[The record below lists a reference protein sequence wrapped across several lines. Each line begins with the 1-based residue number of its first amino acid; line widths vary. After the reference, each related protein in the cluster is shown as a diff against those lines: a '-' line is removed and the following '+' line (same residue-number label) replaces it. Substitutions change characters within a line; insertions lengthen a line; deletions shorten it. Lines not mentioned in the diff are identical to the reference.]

1 MRRANDRSG
10 QQPDPVPLKV
20 LEGSTFCVCDERGDV
35 DGTAAASGFFASDT
49 RFLSRSVLTLGGE
62 RPEPLSHAQ
71 TVPHSASFV
80 LRNPLVCGLEP
91 NELSVERGRFVGD
104 AMEERIAVENH
115 GRRCVEVELA
125 LEIAADFADIFAVK
139 ELDPTF
145 GHPSTAT
152 LPAPRP
158 LEWDGDLQLLRF
170 SDVGYPAGT
179 IVHLSKP
186 CVPEQGRLCFPLRL
200 EPGDRWELHVGVQPL
215 LNGDLPLSR
224 SSFERHFAD
233 ERTRADK
240 SLASWRRLAPQLRS
254 DWDDLARTYERS
266 VADLGALRMHV
277 DGFAA
282 GELPAA
288 GTPWFMT
295 VFGRDT
301 VITCLQTLMFGP
313 GLGESALR
321 VLAATQADVDDPER
335 DAEPGKIIHEMR
347 RGKAALAWTDRYYG
361 TVDATP
367 LFLVLLSELWR
378 WTNDPTLAVELEENA
393 RRALAWID
401 GPGDPDGDGFVE
413 YERRARRGIRN
424 QSWKDSEISMAFR
437 DGELAKAPIASTEVQ
452 GYVYDAKVRMA
463 ELARAVWGD
472 PALGARL
479 EQEAADLKDR
489 FNETFWVDDAYYA
502 LGLDRDKRP
511 IDAVGSNM
519 GHLLW
524 SGIVPPERTAAVA
537 DTLMGDCLWSG
548 WGVRT
553 LAAGERAYNPLVYHN
568 GTVWPHDNSLIAWGL
583 ARAGRGQDV
592 DLILRRMVE
601 AATYFDYRLP
611 EVFAGFPRA
620 RTHLPV
626 AYPTASQPQAW
637 AAGTPILLLQIVLG
651 LEPDPAAG
659 ALRST
664 VREAPEWADGL
675 ELRGVHAHGRDWVV
689 QVERGAVSVTEA

>member
-1 MRRANDRSG
+1 M
-10 QQPDPVPLKV
+10 PLKV

-35 DGTAAASGFFASDT
+35 DGTASASGFFASDT

-71 TVPHSASFV
+71 TVPHSAAFF
-80 LRNPLVCGLEP
+80 LRNPLVGDLEP
-91 NELSVERGRFVGD
+91 NELSIERDRFVGD
-104 AMEERIAVENH
+104 AMDERIAVENH
-115 GRRCVEVELA
+115 GRRRVSVELV

-145 GHPSTAT
+145 GHPSSAT

-158 LEWDGDLQLLRF
+158 LEWDGDCQLLQF
-170 SDVGYPAGT
+170 SDAGYPAGT
-179 IVHLSKP
+179 LVHLSKP
-186 CVPEQGRLCFPLRL
+186 CLPENDRLRFPLVL
-200 EPGDRWELHVGVQPL
+200 EPGERWELHVGVQPL
-215 LNGDLPLSR
+215 LNGDRPLAGSL
-224 SSFERHFAD
+224 FERHFAD
-233 ERTRADK
+233 ERKRADE
-240 SLASWRRLAPQLRS
+240 SLASWRRLAPQLRCG
-254 DWDDLARTYERS
+254 WDDLARTYERS
-266 VADLGALRMHV
+266 VADLGALRMRV
-277 DGFAA
+277 DGFDA
-282 GELPAA
+282 GDLPAA

-301 VITCLQTLMFGP
+301 LITCLQTLTFGP
-313 GLGESALR
+313 DLAASALR
-321 VLAATQADVDDPER
+321 VLAGTQADFDDPER

-378 WTNDPTLAVELEENA
+378 WTNDSTIALELEEPA

-401 GPGDPDGDGFVE
+401 GPGDRDRDGFVE
-413 YERRARRGIRN
+413 YERRARRGIDN
-424 QSWKDSEISMAFR
+424 QSWKDSDISMAFR
-437 DGELAKAPIASTEVQ
+437 NGDYAKAPIASAEVQ
-452 GYVYDAKVRMA
+452 GYVYDAKLRSA
-463 ELARAVWGD
+463 ELAREVWRD
-472 PALGARL
+472 PDLAERL
-479 EQEAADLKDR
+479 EREAAQLRAR
-489 FNETFWVDDAYYA
+489 FNEAFWVDDSYYA
-502 LGLDRDKRP
+502 MGLDHDKRP
-511 IDAVGSNM
+511 IDALGSNM

-537 DTLMGDCLWSG
+537 DTLMGERLWSG

-553 LAAGERAYNPLVYHN
+553 MAAGERAYNPLVYHN

-583 ARAGRGQDV
+583 AHAGRTADA
-592 DLILRRMVE
+592 DLILGRMVE

-637 AAGTPILLLQIVLG
+637 AAGTPILLLQIALG
-651 LEPDPAAG
+651 LEPDRAAG
-659 ALRST
+659 TLRST
-664 VREAPEWADGL
+664 VDEAPAWANGL
-675 ELRGVHAHGRDWVV
+675 ELRGVHAYGRDWVV
-689 QVERGAVSVTEA
+689 RVEGGAVSIDAAA

>member
-1 MRRANDRSG
+1 M
-10 QQPDPVPLKV
+10 PLKV

-35 DGTAAASGFFASDT
+35 DGTASASGFFASDT

-71 TVPHSASFV
+71 TVPHSAAFF
-80 LRNPLVCGLEP
+80 LRNPLVSGLEP
-91 NELSVERGRFVGD
+91 NELSIERDRFVGD
-104 AMEERIAVENH
+104 AMDERIAVENH
-115 GRRCVEVELA
+115 GRRRVSVELV

-145 GHPSTAT
+145 GHPSSAT

-158 LEWDGDLQLLRF
+158 LEWDGDRQLLRF
-170 SDVGYPAGT
+170 SDVDFPAGT
-179 IVHLSKP
+179 LVHLSKP
-186 CVPEQGRLCFPLRL
+186 CLPENDRLRFPLEL
-200 EPGDRWELHVGVQPL
+200 EPGERWELHVGVQPL
-215 LNGDLPLSR
+215 LNGDQPLAG
-224 SSFERHFAD
+224 SSFERHFAA
-233 ERTRADK
+233 ERKRVNE
-240 SLASWRRLAPQLRS
+240 SLASWRRLAPQLRCG
-254 DWDDLARTYERS
+254 WDDLARTFERS
-266 VADLGALRMHV
+266 VADLGALRMRV
-277 DGFAA
+277 DGFDA
-282 GELPAA
+282 GDLPAA

-301 VITCLQTLMFGP
+301 LITCLQTLTFGP
-313 GLGESALR
+313 DLAASALR
-321 VLAATQADVDDPER
+321 VLAGTQADFDDPER

-378 WTNDPTLAVELEENA
+378 WTNDPTIALELEEPA

-401 GPGDPDGDGFVE
+401 GPGDRDGDGFVE
-413 YERRARRGIRN
+413 YERRARRGIDN
-424 QSWKDSEISMAFR
+424 QSWKDSNISMAFR
-437 DGELAKAPIASTEVQ
+437 NGDYAKAPIASAEVQ
-452 GYVYDAKVRMA
+452 GYVYDAKLRSA
-463 ELARAVWGD
+463 ELAREVWGD
-472 PALGARL
+472 PELAERLEREAARL
-479 EQEAADLKDR
+479 RER
-489 FNETFWVDDAYYA
+489 FNEAFWVEGSYYA
-502 LGLDRDKRP
+502 MGLDRDKRP
-511 IDAVGSNM
+511 IDALGSNM

-524 SGIVPPERTAAVA
+524 SGIVPPERTSAVA
-537 DTLMGDCLWSG
+537 DTLMGERLWSG

-553 LAAGERAYNPLVYHN
+553 MAAGERAYNPLVYHN

-583 ARAGRGQDV
+583 AHAGRTVDA
-592 DLILRRMVE
+592 DLIFGRMVE

-637 AAGTPILLLQIVLG
+637 AAGTPILLLQIALG
-651 LEPDPAAG
+651 LEPDRAGG

-664 VREAPEWADGL
+664 VNEAPAWANGL
-675 ELRGVHAHGRDWVV
+675 ELRGVHAYGRDWVV
-689 QVERGAVSVTEA
+689 RVDAGVVAIDAAP